1 MVVFYPVVYTYDID
15 NKQQV
20 NGMVKINKK
29 GFSLVEVSVVVAVLA
44 VLIAVVAPAL
54 LRHVE
59 DSRSQKDESAMDEV
73 VNSVQLAL
81 SEAEIFDEMLR
92 YSASNNYM
100 TYTDSSGVYGAQY
113 ADEEYWAPDG
123 SGKTTTITFVPSDGQ
138 YYLKDALVN
147 DMYSANPVV
156 AETRTFTGTHM
167 ENISCALVDVK
178 LDDGATESKMY
189 TKLRSVLGDTVT
201 LGSNTYGNSSYTVF
215 MHYQQKDGM
224 PFVDVYGMWNGTNL
238 DESSSV
244 SPGNGVEEDDDELN
258 NSEGLPE
265 TPPTEP
271 TPPLVDDDDLQGGGS
286 MTPAD
291 PEPISTTRILSKIK
305 LGVFVQQNSPS
316 KIEFV
321 INGNTTGTDISES
334 QDGSVV
340 AYMNGTT
347 CVVTAIE
354 PNAKVK
360 APQDSSRLFDGEA
373 YPAYKYVSE
382 LSVGNLDV
390 SNATNLNYAF
400 QHLGYEL
407 YHSTVKI
414 NGLESWDV
422 SKVRTMEWT
431 FYRVGT
437 NADTVTMDI
446 SNWNVSNVKSFDYFL
461 HSCGYY
467 SKNWSVGLLNDWD
480 VSNCEDFSGMFYWAG
495 GGAEYYNVGNLNNW
509 DVSNAREMDYMFTA
523 AGMFSTYWN
532 IGNLT
537 NWEMPYVT
545 SFEGMFEEAGRHA
558 NVWYVGDLGAWDVS
572 NVTNFYHMFYYAS
585 TATNFN
591 PGNIVNW
598 DTSSA
603 TNMTGMFYMVN
614 TNRTF
619 NLNGWNVNN
628 VSQHTE
634 FSTDTGIKAP
644 IWKR

>member
-1 MVVFYPVVYTYDID
+1 M
-15 NKQQV
+15 KRL
-20 NGMVKINKK
+20 NKK
-29 GFSLVEVSVVVAVLA
+29 GFSLVEVAVVVAVLA
-44 VLIAVVAPAL
+44 VLLAVLAPSL
-54 LRHVE
+54 LKYVE
-59 DSRSQKDESAMDEV
+59 NSRSQKDDSEMDEV

-81 SEAEIFDEMLR
+81 SESEIFDEMYR
-92 YSASNNYM
+92 YAASNNYL
-100 TYTDSSGVYGAQY
+100 TYTDSSGVYGSQEI
-113 ADEEYWAPDG
+113 DEEFWAPDG
-123 SGKTTTITFVPSDGQ
+123 SGKTTTITFNPVKGK
-138 YYLKDALVN
+138 YYLKDAVIN
-147 DMYSANPVV
+147 DMYSSNPAVNS
-156 AETRTFTGTHM
+156 RTLQGVQMDDVT
-167 ENISCALVDVK
+167 CALSEAK
-178 LDDGATESKMY
+178 LHVGAQDSKMY
-189 TKLRSVLGDTVT
+189 AKLKSSLGEVLD

-215 MHYQQKDGM
+215 MHYQQKDGV
-224 PFVDVYGMWNGTNL
+224 PFVEVYGMWNGTNL
-238 DESSSV
+238 DEQSPA
-244 SPGNGVEEDDDELN
+244 SPGNGVEEET
-258 NSEGLPE
+258 EIPE
-265 TPPTEP
+265 VPEATPTEP
-271 TPPLVDDDDLQGGGS
+271 TTPPPVIDEEDLQGGGS
-286 MTPAD
+286 MTVDPVPEPESK
-291 PEPISTTRILSKIK
+291 PEPITGTRVLSRAK
-305 LGVFVQQNSPS
+305 LGAFVQQNGPS

-390 SNATNLNYAF
+390 SNVTNLNYAF

-407 YHSTVKI
+407 YRSTVKI
-414 NGLESWDV
+414 NGLETWDV

-495 GGAEYYNVGNLNNW
+495 GGAEYYNVGNLNDW

-532 IGNLT
+532 VGNLT
-537 NWEMPYVT
+537 NWTMPCVT

-585 TATNFN
+585 TATDFN

-619 NLNGWNVNN
+619 NLNGWNVDN

-644 IWKR
+644 MWKR